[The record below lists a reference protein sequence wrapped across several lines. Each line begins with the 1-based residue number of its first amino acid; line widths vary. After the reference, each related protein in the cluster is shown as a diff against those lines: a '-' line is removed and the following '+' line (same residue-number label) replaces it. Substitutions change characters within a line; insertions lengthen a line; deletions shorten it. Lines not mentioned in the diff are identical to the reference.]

1 MRYNRYND
9 DTIEEQFPGLVE
21 DLNGSR
27 FPKNKYPQGV
37 IQEWL
42 LVQYERACEAQ
53 DFMVEN
59 MAFMDNQT
67 PVLGANDYA
76 SLWEGI
82 VEEAFETCKSVT
94 AKKTIWEAAALATIS
109 QNNALLVKHA
119 APLLYQRAKFMP
131 PDAKEKRID
140 IFAGS
145 YSAKDYRL
153 TTLVAAT
160 QRLQLGDEAA
170 NEHVRQ
176 WLKDISLA
184 PGVLPMRKRNA
195 APNAN
200 AKDEARDNQVL
211 WWEVVVPF
219 CQKNP
224 AEVLL
229 SDKIFF
235 YLPITPEKETALH
248 LIQSLPAVHQQQW
261 AYANIFG
268 VSNKPEATRD
278 FWVQAFPPDLAPAM
292 RDCRLHLALLQLKS
306 NDAKALAET
315 VDMPM
320 VAMLETLDTY
330 SIKTMSEM
338 LYGRWLAK
346 AEDTPELPEDW
357 YDDTALGF

>member
-131 PDAKEKRID
+131 SDAKEKRID
-140 IFAGS
+140 IFAGT
-145 YSAKDYRL
+145 YPDKDYRL

-160 QRLQLGDEAA
+160 QRLQMGDSEA
-170 NEHVRQ
+170 NTHVRH
-176 WLKDISLA
+176 WLKSICMA
-184 PGVLPMRKRNA
+184 PGVLPIRKRSA
-195 APNAN
+195 APSVE
-200 AKDEARDNQVL
+200 AKEEARANQVL

-224 AEVLL
+224 NESLL
-229 SDKIFF
+229 SDKIFP
-235 YLPITPEKETALH
+235 YLPITPGQETGQH
-248 LIQSLPAVHQQQW
+248 LVRSLPELHQQW
-261 AYANIFG
+261 AYANILG
-268 VSNKPEATRD
+268 AGQNLSEMCS
-278 FWVQAFPPDLAPAM
+278 FWRQAFPDNLPPAV
-292 RDCRLHLALLQLKS
+292 RDCRLHLAMLQLKPD
-306 NDAKALAET
+306 DAKELAAA
-315 VDMPM
+315 VDAPT
-320 VAMLETLDTY
+320 VAMLETLDSY
-330 SIKTMSEM
+330 SAKTMADM
-338 LYGRWLAK
+338 LYGRWFSK
-346 AEDTPELPEDW
+346 AADAPELPQDW